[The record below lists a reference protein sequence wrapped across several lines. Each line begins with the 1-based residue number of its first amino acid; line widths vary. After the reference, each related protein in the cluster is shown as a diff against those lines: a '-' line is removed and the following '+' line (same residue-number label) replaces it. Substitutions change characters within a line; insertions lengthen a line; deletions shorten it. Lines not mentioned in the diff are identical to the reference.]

1 MKTCS
6 TGHQLSGKSP
16 TSLTAFLLK
25 RAKNC
30 KVSKTIEGPG
40 KLTAPRIVE
49 VDEEGGFEV
58 SI

>member
-6 TGHQLSGKSP
+6 ATHQLSGKSP

-25 RAKNC
+25 RAINC
-30 KVSKTIEGPG
+30 KASKAINRPR
-40 KLTAPRIVE
+40 KLTATRIVE
-49 VDEEGGFEV
+49 VDEEGGLEV